1 MDDNSGGVGKHMHII
16 SRPSLFLFA
25 HLIQNLIFVQLRA
38 DCPSLGNIYTTTALS
53 AHPIVQSEMHNIVGP
68 ITEQLTKCALK
79 EEDIVMHVIQIR
91 PHRPLRFDINI
102 VWSHSLNH
110 FLASSV
116 QSN

>member
-1 MDDNSGGVGKHMHII
+1 MHII

-25 HLIQNLIFVQLRA
+25 HLIQNLIFAQLRA
-38 DCPSLGNIYTTTALS
+38 DCPSLGYIYTATALP
-53 AHPIVQSEMHNIVGP
+53 AVGRCTQHETRLQSEMHNIVGP